1 MKNKRITIH
10 KSSYIEKVFEVMVLR
25 SWWVL
30 LFLLLGY
37 VAVNHTIKKRENEI
51 KQVETR
57 IAALE
62 NKKYRTEV
70 EQEDLLLNIHSQS
83 DPSWIE
89 LILMKELGVVPEG
102 YMKIHFTNN

>member
-1 MKNKRITIH
+1 MKDKRITIQ
-10 KSSYIEKVFEVMVLR
+10 KSSVMERLFEVMVLR

-37 VAVNHTIKKRENEI
+37 VAVNHTIKKREDEI
-51 KQVETR
+51 SMIEGR
-57 IAALE
+57 IDLLE
-62 NKKYRTEV
+62 NKKLLV
-70 EQEDLLLNIHSQS
+70 AQERDDLLLKINSQS

-89 LILMKELGVVPEG
+89 LVLMKELGVVPEG